1 MIPITSPEILGKAL
15 RKHRKDRKLTQTQL
29 GNKYNLTQKTISQIE
44 SGLPG
49 VQLST
54 LFKVLAALKLEI
66 HLQDRTSDSSHE
78 ELWQ

>member
-15 RKHRKDRKLTQTQL
+15 RKHRKDLKLTQTEL

-49 VQLST
+49 VQLAT
-54 LFKVLAALKLEI
+54 LFKVLSALKMEI
-66 HLQDRTSDSSHE
+66 HLKDRTQSENE
-78 ELWQ
+78 EVLW